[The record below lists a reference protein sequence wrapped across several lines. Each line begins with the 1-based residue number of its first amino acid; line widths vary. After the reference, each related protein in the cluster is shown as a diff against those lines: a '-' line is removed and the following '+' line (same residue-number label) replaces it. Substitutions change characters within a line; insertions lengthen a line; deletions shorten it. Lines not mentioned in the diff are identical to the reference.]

1 MKKFLSIV
9 VMGIVA
15 MHAWAAAGDVIVDG
29 NYKYQIIKEA
39 INISPGGSGSASV
52 IGFSSTVTSADQANA
67 VIAQVVKKDG
77 FNYIVTEIA
86 PNAFSG
92 NTNITSVTI
101 KGPVSKIGMAAFY
114 GCSNLAKVSL
124 GSVITTLDANAF
136 ANCTSLA
143 SVKIPDTLTGIS
155 TAAFDGCTALESF
168 EVVESNPTYS
178 SFDGALY
185 NKKQTIL
192 MRMPAAKAEK
202 PTYPITL
209 KTIYARA
216 YNCYKYPRIELPY
229 GVTTVGSRPFE
240 NSEVQVVV
248 VPSSVKTIPS
258 DMYYGCSKLIELWS
272 NMKYVPRIEKD
283 VMFAGANIPNLYI
296 PFGGMDNYTTYSNW
310 DFFPN
315 YNDRGLT
322 AYDYIQAKDENG
334 ANACFNVTVH
344 STEPFTAVD
353 GVTYDGRCMLV
364 KGVNSRDKR
373 DDITV
378 PNYFE
383 ITGKRYAL
391 TKIQQYAGQSQY
403 DFSMRGCALIDSIYM
418 NAFYSSKISSFN
430 FENVSYIGDETFLDC
445 KQLKTVKFGPRI
457 KFIRSSA
464 FSRSGLEGD
473 VVLPYGIG
481 DFYPGAF
488 SNTKIKRLLLPS
500 SVFITG
506 RFSYNYPEL
515 EELYL
520 NCAAAVVS
528 SLKNFSAG
536 CKVYVPVGEVDA
548 YRALDG
554 ADEKEILPGAFD
566 FAECTSDDM
575 TGFFDTPYAYTIVN
589 NNAATVKLV
598 RTKNTATASLTTFE
612 VGDMCTNYS
621 MAIAPEKAPS
631 YKITE
636 LGDSLLYGCENY
648 SNISLENATNLNKI
662 GKRALANVR
671 AITITIP
678 ANVTSIGDE
687 AFSKERGRYQWRTIE
702 SKIADPRSVSY
713 GKDIFK
719 GVDYKNC
726 KLIVPAGTEDIYR
739 QCEPWAPFFEN
750 KPVVYKTGDV
760 NADGNVDVSDLNV
773 VLNIVLGKDDAAKY
787 DGRADVNGDK
797 NIDVSDLNKIINI
810 ILGKEVPEDT
820 HEYVDLGLPDG
831 VQWATCNVGASKP
844 EEAGLYFA
852 WGEIDGYAKDD
863 NHTFDWAHYN
873 LCNGFSSKMT
883 KYSCSTAFWDRNLG
897 TSPDNITV
905 LEAKD
910 DAATANWGAEWRM
923 PSLQEMKDLYNSKYT
938 RIEWVT
944 VNGVYGC
951 KITSNSNGNS
961 IFLPAAGYRDQAN
974 LNSEGEY
981 GYYWTSELNSGYCGR
996 AYYLYFYSGLADC
1009 GNNNR
1014 TNGLNVRAVRK

>member
-1 MKKFLSIV
+1 V
-9 VMGIVA
+9 
-15 MHAWAAAGDVIVDG
+15 HAWAAAGDVIVDG
-29 NYKYQIIKEA
+29 NYKYQIIKDA

-52 IGFSSTVTSADQANA
+52 IGFSSTATSADQANA

-77 FNYIVTEIA
+77 FNYIITEIA

-101 KGPVSKIGMAAFY
+101 KGPVAKIGMAAFY

-124 GSVITTLDANAF
+124 GSVITTIDANAF

-168 EVVESNPTYS
+168 EVVEANPTYS
-178 SFDGALY
+178 SYDGALY

-248 VPSSVKTIPS
+248 VPSSVKTIPT

-272 NMKYVPRIEKD
+272 NMKNVPRIEKD

-315 YNDRGLT
+315 YNYRGLT

-364 KGVNSRDKR
+364 TGVNSRDKR

-418 NAFYSSKISSFN
+418 NAFYSSKISSFD
-430 FENVSYIGDETFLDC
+430 FENVSYIGDEAFLDC

-506 RFSYNYPEL
+506 RFSYTYPEL

-575 TGFFDTPYAYTIVN
+575 TGFFDTPYAYTITN

-598 RTKNTATASLTTFE
+598 RTKNTATASLATFE

-662 GKRALANVR
+662 GKRALANVK
-671 AITITIP
+671 ATTITIP

-726 KLIVPAGTEDIYR
+726 KLIVPAGTEAIYR
-739 QCEPWAPFFEN
+739 QCETWAPFFEN
-750 KPVVYKTGDV
+750 KP
-760 NADGNVDVSDLNV
+760 
-773 VLNIVLGKDDAAKY
+773 AKK
-787 DGRADVNGDK
+787 GDVNGDGEVDIADV
-797 NIDVSDLNKIINI
+797 NSVIDI
-810 ILGKEVPEDT
+810 ILGLQSKKAAADLNGDGVVDVADMNTIIDIILGLYVEPEDT
-820 HEYVDLGLPDG
+820 HEYVDLGLPGG
-831 VQWATCNVGASKP
+831 VLWATCNVGAEKP
-844 EEAGLYFA
+844 EENGLYFA
-852 WGEIDGYAKDD
+852 WGETKGYAKGESHIFAWSNYD
-863 NHTFDWAHYN
+863 
-873 LCNGFSSKMT
+873 LCNGSYNSIN
-883 KYSCSTAFWDRNLG
+883 KYCTTSRLG
-897 TSPDNITV
+897 PVDNKIV

-910 DAATANWGAEWRM
+910 DAATANWGSGWRM
-923 PSLQEMKDLYNSKYT
+923 PTMQEMEDLLNSAYCSWTWKENYNGSG
-938 RIEWVT
+938 
-944 VNGVYGC
+944 VNGYEV
-951 KITSNSNGNS
+951 KSNSNGNT
-961 IFLPAAGYRDQAN
+961 IFFPAAGHRDDKKLSGESFGGDYGSSSLDPSYSDYAFILSFWSGKAEMKNDYYRY
-974 LNSEGEY
+974 Y
-981 GYYWTSELNSGYCGR
+981 GRS
-996 AYYLYFYSGLADC
+996 
-1009 GNNNR
+1009 
-1014 TNGLNVRAVRK
+1014 VRAVRK